1 MSSER
6 IEKLENKAVAKF
18 RNVLTKCND
27 MGASDVHICVGAP
40 WRFRLNGQINTIS
53 NIPGLTLEEGREII
67 KHILITGHLSTLET
81 VDDKVFRLKEQDCS
95 YSIPGVC
102 RYRVNICRQRGTYA
116 LVLRMIP
123 FDPPTIEDLH
133 LPPVIRTISHEP
145 RGMVLVTGI
154 TGAGKTTTLAAMI
167 EEINKEFP
175 HKIVTIEDPIE
186 YLHKDKKASII
197 QREVGGDTNSFANAL
212 RGSLRQDPDCILVGE
227 IRDKE
232 TIDTALKAAETGH
245 LVFSTLHTTDA
256 PKTIRRMLSLFDINE
271 QSETRSRLAEA
282 LKAVIS
288 QRLLPRIDGTG
299 RIAVLEIMRQTLA
312 IQDAIENPEKGASI
326 KDYIS
331 RGMQEYGMQTFDQ
344 HLMELYKAGII
355 DLDSAKTAATSPA
368 DFERALAFE

>member
-1 MSSER
+1 M
-6 IEKLENKAVAKF
+6 ENKAVAKF